1 MNTVACRGNSTGM
14 FATLFVGVLDLVT
27 GHLCYCNAGH
37 EKPII
42 VTGRTMRYLDVTANL
57 PIGIMDEKE
66 YKTQESEIAPGD
78 MILLYTDGLTEAMNV
93 SEELFGLKRVEN
105 AVCGGG
111 KTSCRKN
118 DAEGSGENSS
128 RKNDAEFASPQ
139 QLLDTMTHEVSAF
152 VNGAEQSD
160 DLTML
165 VIKYKG

>member
-1 MNTVACRGNSTGM
+1 M
-14 FATLFVGVLDLVT
+14 FATLFVGVLDLAT

-42 VTGRTMRYLDVTANL
+42 VTGRTMRYLDVVANL

-66 YKTQESEIAPGD
+66 YKTQESNVAAGD

-93 SEELFGLKRVEN
+93 NEELFGLKRVEK
-105 AVCGGG
+105 AICEGCVESAEGRE
-111 KTSCRKN
+111 KADSRKN
-118 DAEGSGENSS
+118 DAEGSGENS
-128 RKNDAEFASPQ
+128 RCKNDAEFASPR
-139 QLLDTMTHEVSAF
+139 QLLDTMAHEVSAF